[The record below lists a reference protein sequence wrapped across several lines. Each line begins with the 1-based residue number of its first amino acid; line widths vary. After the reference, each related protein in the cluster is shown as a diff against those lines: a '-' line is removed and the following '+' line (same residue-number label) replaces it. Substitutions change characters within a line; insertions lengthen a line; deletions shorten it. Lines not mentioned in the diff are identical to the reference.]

1 MIILIYTA
9 TYMPF
14 KTCFIDEPSV
24 GSEAIDWGVDGLFL
38 MDIFVNF
45 ISAVEMKD
53 GTIQTGLKEI
63 AKDYTSSW
71 FVFDV
76 LSCIPF

>member
-1 MIILIYTA
+1 
-9 TYMPF
+9 MPY

-24 GSEAIDWGVDGLFL
+24 GSEAVDWTVDGLFL

-45 ISAVEMKD
+45 ISAVEEKD
-53 GTIQTGLKEI
+53 GTIVTDLKDI
-63 AKDYTSSW
+63 ARDYMRSW